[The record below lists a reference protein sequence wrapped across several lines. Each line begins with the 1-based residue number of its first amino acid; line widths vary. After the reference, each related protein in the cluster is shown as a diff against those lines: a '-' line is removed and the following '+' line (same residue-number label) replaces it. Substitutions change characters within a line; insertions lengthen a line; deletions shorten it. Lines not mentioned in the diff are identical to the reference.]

1 MPAGLGDAAEPALVD
16 RVGDEAAEVGVHPPA
31 LVEEHA
37 AVAGDVGL
45 PVEEV
50 LQAGSAGV
58 AGVVA
63 LGHLGELHLVA
74 DENEI
79 AGREPDGHRVRQ
91 GELSGLVDDEVVE
104 PAAELL
110 PAEGP
115 RGAADQDR
123 PVAQDAGRILGLDRL
138 DRAALR

>member
-1 MPAGLGDAAEPALVD
+1 MHPA
-16 RVGDEAAEVGVHPPA
+16 A

-37 AVAGDVGL
+37 SVAGDRGL

-50 LQAGSAGV
+50 LQAGAAGIP
-58 AGVVA
+58 GVVA

-74 DENEI
+74 DENQI
-79 AGREPDGHRVRQ
+79 AGREPHGYRVRE

-104 PAAELL
+104 PATERF

-115 RGAADQDR
+115 RGTADQDR
-123 PVAQDAGRILGLDRL
+123 PVTQNAGRIPGLDRL
-138 DRAALR
+138 DWTALR